1 MTPSGHIRRDLR
13 SDNRG
18 GLRITIEDVEHILP
32 LTAAPCLFGSTGS
45 GMTPLYDPD
54 PGPLLYGAPRRR
66 TGQVIAS
73 RDDGD
78 ETPHL
83 MITVYPDH
91 AYLARKDEV
100 REVWYGALD
109 ICKVVRVKVSE
120 VAV

>member
-13 SDNRG
+13 SDNQG
-18 GLRITIEDVEHILP
+18 GLRVVIEDVEHILP
-32 LTAAPCLFGSTGS
+32 PTAAPSLFGSTGS

-66 TGQVIAS
+66 TGQVITS

-83 MITVYPDH
+83 MITVYPDRT
-91 AYLARKDEV
+91 YLARKDEV
-100 REVWYGALD
+100 REVWNGALD
-109 ICKVVRVKVSE
+109 ICKVVGVKASE
-120 VAV
+120 VV